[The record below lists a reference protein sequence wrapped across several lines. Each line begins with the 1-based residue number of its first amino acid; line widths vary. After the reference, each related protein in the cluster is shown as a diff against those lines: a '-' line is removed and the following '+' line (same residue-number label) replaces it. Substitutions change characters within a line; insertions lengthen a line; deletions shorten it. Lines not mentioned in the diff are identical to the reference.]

1 MSRMIKTANNSGQWW
16 TFSFLLQIF
25 LKFQR
30 ASHSVKHYR
39 SLTSAETHWL
49 GNLSA
54 CFSDHSTKGPF
65 SLLCLLAWSRA
76 QRGVDSRRLW
86 CQGDWVAAH
95 TAVRG
100 QLSQVCPRGVSGPRG
115 PISKISP
122 DSKQPQK
129 KERYSSFPFL
139 LFVFKVSRKTGIKLK
154 FGSQLSQNCLG
165 FLEYGVLG
173 NTLFHFVFP
182 NTCLFL
188 RSKYVFK
195 NNSVFFSFTFHFY
208 VTNSVYFCGK

>member
-1 MSRMIKTANNSGQWW
+1 MIKTAHNGGQWW

-54 CFSDHSTKGPF
+54 CFSGHCTKGPF
-65 SLLCLLAWSRA
+65 SLLCLLAQSRA
-76 QRGVDSRRLW
+76 QRRVDSRRLW

-100 QLSQVCPRGVSGPRG
+100 QLSRVCPRGVSGPRG

-139 LFVFKVSRKTGIKLK
+139 LFVFKVSIKTGIKLK
-154 FGSQLSQNCLG
+154 LGSHLSQNCLG
-165 FLEYGVLG
+165 LLSMECWGMPYF
-173 NTLFHFVFP
+173 TLF
-182 NTCLFL
+182 FL
-188 RSKYVFK
+188 IPA
-195 NNSVFFSFTFHFY
+195 
-208 VTNSVYFCGK
+208 YF